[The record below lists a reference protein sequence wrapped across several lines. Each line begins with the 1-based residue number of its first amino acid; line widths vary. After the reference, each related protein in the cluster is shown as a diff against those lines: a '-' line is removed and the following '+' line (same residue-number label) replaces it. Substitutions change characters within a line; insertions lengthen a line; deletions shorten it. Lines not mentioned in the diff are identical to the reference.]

1 MKAKHI
7 VIALTGLGTAL
18 AVAAIGWAYS
28 DMEREIAG
36 LHQRVASAAARE
48 NTPAAAQW
56 QNLPPPVKRYLDFTF
71 PTGPTG
77 HTLVDMRMQG
87 EFRRPRSR
95 DFSPMTAHQS
105 AASAIPALAFDA
117 TTAMMA
123 GTWARAYD
131 VFVDGRMEMKA
142 RVLSALTVVD
152 EHSSPVLDRIS
163 LRRWLMESPMYPQ
176 ALLPG
181 GIVTWE
187 AVDEH
192 SARAVARYRD
202 IEARLIAR
210 FGENG
215 ELLSFE
221 AEEDGD
227 LYTPYHGSGEYSAR
241 RDYRLVD
248 GVRIPMS
255 FTFSRRGGG
264 KTYPFWEGRITRIEF
279 APIVAQRL
287 AGDR

>member
-7 VIALTGLGTAL
+7 VIALTGLGAAL

-28 DMEREIAG
+28 DMERAIAG
-36 LHQRVASAAARE
+36 LHQRVAAAAARE
-48 NTPAAAQW
+48 NTRAAAQW
-56 QNLPPPVKRYLDFTF
+56 QNLPSPVKRYLDFTF

-87 EFRRPRSR
+87 EFRRPLSQ
-95 DFSPMTAHQS
+95 DFGPMTAHQS
-105 AASAIPALAFDA
+105 AASAVPALAFDA
-117 TTAMMA
+117 RTSVTP
-123 GTWARAYD
+123 GIWARAYD

-152 EHSSPVLDRIS
+152 EHSSPALDRIS
-163 LRRWLMESPMYPQ
+163 LRRWLMESPVYPQ

-181 GIVTWE
+181 GFVTWE
-187 AVDEH
+187 AVDER
-192 SARAVARYRD
+192 SARAIARYRD

-210 FGENG
+210 FGQNG

-227 LYTPYHGSGEYSAR
+227 LYTPYHGSGEYSVR
-241 RDYRLVD
+241 GDYRLVD

-255 FTFSRRGGG
+255 FTFSRRGAG
-264 KTYPFWEGRITRIEF
+264 KIYPFWDGKITQIKL
-279 APIVAQRL
+279 ASTVVQRPV
-287 AGDR
+287 DEH